1 MVNLFYPIYNGK
13 KVSLQCLEPTA
24 VVVDGENMHC
34 DDVSLQFIPFPQA
47 ITVNGKTILSV
58 HLPQHFSMKISK
70 MTDDFEI
77 MSKFQPLNDTSPGL
91 VQEVV
96 SYFQVAQTIHWSLL
110 TLVLFSIICIVLLI
124 CFCAYLKCPHIL
136 SKICTCCCET
146 SCCFVKCLSERIQHR
161 EIIRTNMS
169 TETQEQSV
177 QMINMGNPQP
187 QPQIENA
194 VLNQSQSVFLPSAPN
209 VSSDTA
215 MLYNMSRDSNI
226 VPPLAT
232 SDAHQ
237 SFIQPTNQTFCK
249 FGYNSCFCL
258 NGNRLCSGP
267 IRQPPFQ

>member
-1 MVNLFYPIYNGK
+1 
-13 KVSLQCLEPTA
+13 
-24 VVVDGENMHC
+24 
-34 DDVSLQFIPFPQA
+34 
-47 ITVNGKTILSV
+47 
-58 HLPQHFSMKISK
+58 
-70 MTDDFEI
+70 
-77 MSKFQPLNDTSPGL
+77 
-91 VQEVV
+91 
-96 SYFQVAQTIHWSLL
+96 
-110 TLVLFSIICIVLLI
+110 
-124 CFCAYLKCPHIL
+124 
-136 SKICTCCCET
+136 
-146 SCCFVKCLSERIQHR
+146 
-161 EIIRTNMS
+161 MS
-169 TETQEQSV
+169 TDLQEQSV

-194 VLNQSQSVFLPSAPN
+194 ILNQSQSVFLPSAPN